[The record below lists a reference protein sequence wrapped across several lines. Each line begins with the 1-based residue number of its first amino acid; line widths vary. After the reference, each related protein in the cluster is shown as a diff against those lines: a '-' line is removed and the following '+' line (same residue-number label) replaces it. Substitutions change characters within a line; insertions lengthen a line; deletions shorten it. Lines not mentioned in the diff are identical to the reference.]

1 MRKKQ
6 ILLLK
11 IGVVVWVCVIYAFF
25 LHKPATSST
34 QKSHDITEQLDKLEE
49 ELNKQSQF
57 YTVLLNKLRI
67 MHQQQQNLGDEAML
81 QDPIVE
87 SPLLDGPVLPVLL
100 IACNRDAAVRRS
112 LDLLLKHRPSQ
123 ERFPIVVSQDCGHRP
138 TREAI
143 ESYGDKVTLIQHPDL
158 SDIEVPLKER
168 KFKGYFLIARHYR
181 WALNQMFQ
189 KFEYE
194 AVIIVEDDLDIA
206 PDFYEYFSATY
217 RILRADPTL
226 WCVSAWNDNG
236 KADLVDA
243 KNGTGLLYRTD
254 FFPGLG
260 WMLTKELWEELGPK
274 WPRSYWDD
282 WVRAPEQRSDR
293 ACIRPEISRTRTFG
307 KKGVSNGLFYEKH
320 LKQIYLND
328 AYTSFTKMN
337 LTYLMKDQYDPVF
350 EKQVQ
355 ASQVVTINDVKGD
368 RLAKGGLYRLIYHTK
383 DNFKKLAKSLGLMD
397 DFKAGVPRTGYK
409 GTITFFYRG
418 LRIFLSP
425 GNNWKGYNPSWS

>member
-1 MRKKQ
+1 MKGLRLVNVSNVCFFPGSNVTKMRKKQ

-25 LHKPATSST
+25 LHKPSST

-57 YTVLLNKLRI
+57 YTVLLNKLRT
-67 MHQQQQNLGDEAML
+67 MYQQQQNLGDDAVLQESCVPSYP
-81 QDPIVE
+81 QDPIIE

-112 LDLLLKHRPSQ
+112 LDLLLKYRPSQ

-217 RILRADPTL
+217 PILRADPSL
-226 WCVSAWNDNG
+226 WCVSAWNDN
-236 KADLVDA
+236 AHLRNSSA
-243 KNGTGLLYRTD
+243 LLLPASINVLPPVYLA
-254 FFPGLG
+254 PGPCLPHSS
-260 WMLTKELWEELGPK
+260 T
-274 WPRSYWDD
+274 
-282 WVRAPEQRSDR
+282 
-293 ACIRPEISRTRTFG
+293 
-307 KKGVSNGLFYEKH
+307 
-320 LKQIYLND
+320 
-328 AYTSFTKMN
+328 
-337 LTYLMKDQYDPVF
+337 
-350 EKQVQ
+350 
-355 ASQVVTINDVKGD
+355 
-368 RLAKGGLYRLIYHTK
+368 HT
-383 DNFKKLAKSLGLMD
+383 M
-397 DFKAGVPRTGYK
+397 
-409 GTITFFYRG
+409 
-418 LRIFLSP
+418 
-425 GNNWKGYNPSWS
+425 